1 MYWSH
6 EIFNVRRESLI
17 DKNAVHVR
25 VIWMN
30 EAILSQREPKPTYQV
45 RLEDVNERF
54 ISFSLLFDDP
64 DLISRGALL
73 DIV

>member
-1 MYWSH
+1 
-6 EIFNVRRESLI
+6 
-17 DKNAVHVR
+17 
-25 VIWMN
+25 MN